1 MSNDGESKTTNILLE
16 SGTNEVELLEFY
28 LGGESFGV
36 NVLKVK
42 RIINLKAA
50 SITKQPCTDPAILG
64 VINLQDTIIPIIDLA
79 QFCIV
84 EGDKN
89 EEAKKIII
97 TEFNR
102 SIQGFI
108 VDGVNK
114 IHRISWN
121 TFQSVS
127 NKFRLDYI
135 TGVCIIE
142 KRNVLVLDFEKVIGS
157 LSGTQIFSDITPP
170 LPKPTETE
178 ADRRGQVKLVCA
190 EDSNMVRELLDEVL
204 KEAGF
209 GQVVIKPNGQELH
222 QLIAGFE
229 AQCKAEGKPITDF
242 MSAVIT
248 DLEMPLLDGFT
259 LCKEVKTRHPE
270 IPVLVLSSLI
280 SDEIVQRCK
289 SVQADEAVSK
299 GELEKLIPALDRLL
313 FKGQ

>member
-1 MSNDGESKTTNILLE
+1 MAQEESKTTNILLE

-42 RIINLKAA
+42 RIINLKATA
-50 SITKQPCTDPAILG
+50 ITKQPCTDPAILG

-79 QFCIV
+79 LFCEV
-84 EGDKN
+84 KGSTDD
-89 EEAKKIII
+89 EAKKIII

-121 TFQSVS
+121 IFQSVS
-127 NKFRLDYI
+127 NKFNLDYI

-142 KRNVLVLDFEKVIGS
+142 KHNVLVLDFEKVIGV
-157 LSGTQIFSDITPP
+157 LSGTQMLADITPP
-170 LPKPTETE
+170 PPKPTESE
-178 ADRRGQVKLVCA
+178 AERRGKVKIVCA
-190 EDSNMVRELLDEVL
+190 EDSNMVRELLEEVL
-204 KEAGF
+204 NEAGF
-209 GQVVIKPNGQELH
+209 GQVIIKPNGEEL
-222 QLIAGFE
+222 QKMMAGYE
-229 AQCKAEGKPITDF
+229 AQSKAEGRPITDF
-242 MSAVIT
+242 MNAVIT

-259 LCKEVKTRHPE
+259 LCKGVKTRHPE

-289 SVQADEAVSK
+289 SVQADETVSK

-313 FKGQ
+313 FSGK